1 MQLAK
6 VTGNLVA
13 TRKVP
18 HYNGCKLM
26 IVQPVTLDG
35 KLEGAEK
42 VAADVV
48 GAGIGETVF
57 LVEGSSARMAMPQ
70 DGVPVDCAIIAIVDE
85 IEQDGKLV
93 FRKSGEA

>member
-13 TRKVP
+13 TRKVA
-18 HYNGCKLM
+18 HYVGCKLM
-26 IVQPVTLDG
+26 IVQPVSLDG
-35 KLEGAEK
+35 KPEGGEK

-85 IEQDGKLV
+85 IEKNGKTV
-93 FRKSGEA
+93 FSKGGEK